1 MATGLCEVCT
11 LVEKGHTKAKR
22 GGGKVANW
30 DNTREALDLHQRLL
44 KQRSTVDGFID
55 NILGKL
61 QPLAEEELKREVET
75 KTHKYNH
82 YLNSSYSKFE
92 GLSALVRVSPMAVP
106 KADPEDCGAGCST
119 TASASASACPSVL
132 TSTTASASAS
142 ASAAPL
148 PVHHCLSARASVA
161 SESDL
166 SRSTAHSVKDAH
178 CCECCG
184 EKPGWQ
190 RGPIR
195 WTCHTCRK
203 KVCKKCMGGTAL
215 SRAHAKGLSKT
226 RQNKCTLC
234 CSGP

>member
-30 DNTREALDLHQRLL
+30 DNTREALDLHQQLL

-106 KADPEDCGAGCST
+106 KADPEDCG
-119 TASASASACPSVL
+119 
-132 TSTTASASAS
+132 